1 MNGQRKSRVEGVAL
15 FAAIGALVILLLAVF
30 STIMRSFDHN
40 EGLYI
45 TAGWLVAHGRS
56 LYADFS
62 FWQMPYSAW
71 LFAAVFRVFDP
82 AALLFTGKIVAYIFW
97 LAAVAAIAGFAW
109 RETRRALPTAV
120 AVLLFA
126 GNWTVIRCASE
137 ASNYIQ
143 PLACALG
150 SYVLAL
156 WAWADT
162 RRAKWCWVA
171 SGACTGFAIGFKLY
185 YLPTIAA
192 YLAAIVWL
200 PREVPLATRIR
211 GAAVPFLAGVVIAL
225 LPVAYVFLRDP
236 GVFWFNNLQVHH
248 FTTEWWRE
256 TGVRYATEN
265 KVFDIPLTFA
275 EKLRFAGRT
284 ALIPANG
291 AILVGL
297 LACLG
302 RLCFSPASRPNAC
315 RPAVVLAAMLS
326 AVGFVCAFAPTPMW
340 PQYWG
345 LPVPFF
351 FLWFIALALPAI
363 AQRCRATETVLMVA
377 ALIALVPAGRQTLRN
392 VRLLPHTEWWPG
404 VVMAGKARQM
414 AALMPPAARKAP
426 LATMQQL
433 WAVESGTFTPMEK
446 LAYAPFTYVIADRLA
461 PEQRARF
468 RIVGPADLSAHLAAQ
483 PPGAVVAGLYEDIFW
498 SDRELEDWA
507 RQHGFQAH
515 PAFELERFFTAAST
529 PGAAPIK

>member
-1 MNGQRKSRVEGVAL
+1 MV
-15 FAAIGALVILLLAVF
+15 AAIAALAIILLAVF

-45 TAGWLVAHGRS
+45 TAAWLVAHGRS

-71 LFAAVFRVFDP
+71 LFAAVFRAFDP
-82 AALLFTGKIVAYIFW
+82 VSLLFTGKIVAYLFW
-97 LAAVAAIAGFAW
+97 LASVAAVAAVAW
-109 RETRRALPTAV
+109 RETRRALPTVV

-143 PLACALG
+143 PIACALG

-156 WAWADT
+156 WAWSDT
-162 RRAKWCWVA
+162 RRATWCWLA
-171 SGACTGFAIGFKLY
+171 AGACTGFAIGFKLY

-192 YLAAIVWL
+192 YLAAIVWF
-200 PREVPLATRIR
+200 PRDIPLATRIR
-211 GAAVPFLAGVVIAL
+211 GAAVPFCAGVVISL

-256 TGVRYATEN
+256 TGVRYAAEN
-265 KVFDIPLTFA
+265 KVFDIPLTLA

-284 ALIPANG
+284 ALIPSNA
-291 AILVGL
+291 AILAGL
-297 LACLG
+297 AVCLARIG
-302 RLCFSPASRPNAC
+302 VKREDRMEAN
-315 RPAVVLAAMLS
+315 RPAVWLAAALS
-326 AVGFVCAFAPTPMW
+326 AIGFVCTFAPTPMW

-345 LPVPFF
+345 LPMPFF
-351 FLWFIALALPAI
+351 FLWFLALALPSI
-363 AQRCRATETVLMVA
+363 ALRCRVAESVLIAA
-377 ALIALVPAGRQTLRN
+377 ALIALVPDGRQTLRN

-404 VVMAGKARQM
+404 LVISGKARQM
-414 AALMPPAARKAP
+414 AALTPAPARPAP
-426 LATMQQL
+426 LATLQQL
-433 WAVESGTFTPMEK
+433 WAVESGTFAPMEK
-446 LAYAPFTYVIADRLA
+446 LAYAPFTYVIADRLT

-468 RIVGPADLSAHLAAQ
+468 RVVGPAGLSAHLAAQ
-483 PPGAVVAGLYEDIFW
+483 PPGAVVAGLYENIFW
-498 SDRELEDWA
+498 SDRDLEDWA
-507 RQHGFQAH
+507 RQRGFHLQ
-515 PAFELERFFTAAST
+515 PAFELEKFFTATST
-529 PGAAPIK
+529 PAPAQAPR